1 MTSWSPSQFLKGLQ
15 QVNTFKASFWQ
26 LHHQHHW
33 DHGNGWSSDEHAEH
47 CDGNPW
53 DDDVKVGRE
62 GHLKAFFDHRHML
75 KTHHMAARKKRVCIQ
90 INSSFFLF
98 SLSLCIYTHTHT
110 RKHLYPYRHLHLSL
124 YLHLYLDHSRSIS
137 TSVSVNP
144 KCHPKYKS
152 FQIIPWKLWVKLI
165 LHIRWTH
172 DLHEIRLYKPTA
184 TNHLGKFLFASHSQ
198 GEIPAMSY
206 FWWFNKCLM
215 VRPSYSHDSTHFP
228 RSTTMC
234 WWYPQ

>member
-1 MTSWSPSQFLKGLQ
+1 MGTGEARTSTPSTAMAIHGMMMWKLVARDISKHFLITGTWWK
-15 QVNTFKASFWQ
+15 N
-26 LHHQHHW
+26 
-33 DHGNGWSSDEHAEH
+33 
-47 CDGNPW
+47 
-53 DDDVKVGRE
+53 
-62 GHLKAFFDHRHML
+62 
-75 KTHHMAARKKRVCIQ
+75 HHMAARKKRVCIH
-90 INSSFFLF
+90 INSFFFVL
-98 SLSLCIYTHTHT
+98 SLSLYTHTHT

-184 TNHLGKFLFASHSQ
+184 TNHLGKFLFASHFQ

-228 RSTTMC
+228 RSTMMC